1 MRTRF
6 RICFILLSIFLLAS
20 TPGAHASHV
29 LGGDLDYSYIPGSA
43 SQYRITARL
52 YSNPADGGATF
63 PDPRNLS
70 LFGSQNGCAS
80 TSAGNFQFQVP
91 RMQLTRRALGC
102 AVNGRSYNISQYEA
116 TVTLPPGQWTLK
128 AIEELRSGGMLN
140 LLDSGTQGF
149 YITAYL
155 DNSSG
160 LTNNSPRFTSF
171 TMPYVCGS
179 QPNRYSFSTFE
190 PDGDSLVYRSVQP
203 LSSTLIEQGC
213 GNTIPYTSYSAG
225 QFQDPVSG
233 QTATYPAGQ
242 FTVGFPLLSFRAVN
256 GVAVPQFELN
266 AANGDLQTTP
276 VTVRGF
282 NTVAV
287 QVDEYRRVNGT
298 WGRIGS
304 VMRDVVYSVFDA
316 GGNRNPGFTGLQIGG
331 TSQPLDQTIVVQ
343 RGQQIAL
350 TLTAADPDAGQAV
363 QISSDVAAV
372 IPGAS
377 FQLQGTSQAV
387 LSWQVPAT
395 LPAGRYSFTV
405 TVADNNCP
413 TNGSEVRTINFRVS
427 APTLGTAGARTR
439 VLAAYPMPFRSQVQF
454 QLPTP
459 GVQPVYVTD
468 GLGRLVAT
476 LQSRP
481 DGTVAWAPAASVAP
495 GAYFAR
501 PVSGE
506 AVFRLL
512 RE

>member
-6 RICFILLSIFLLAS
+6 RIRFLLLSVLLLAGAL
-20 TPGAHASHV
+20 GAHASHV

-52 YSNPADGGATF
+52 YSNPADAGTLF
-63 PDPRNLS
+63 PDPRTISLS
-70 LFGSQNGCAS
+70 GTQNGCAS
-80 TSAGNFQFQVP
+80 TSTSNFQLQVS
-91 RMQLTRRALGC
+91 RMQLTRRSLGC

-128 AIEELRSGGMLN
+128 VIEELRSGGMLN
-140 LLDSGTQGF
+140 LNNIGDQGF

-179 QPNRYSFSTFE
+179 QPYRYSFSTFE

-203 LSSTLIEQGC
+203 LASTITEQGC
-213 GNTIPYTSYSAG
+213 GNAISYASYSSG
-225 QFQDPVSG
+225 QFQDPING

-242 FTVGFPLLSFRAVN
+242 FTAGFPLLSFRSIN

-266 AANGDLQTTP
+266 AANGDLLTTP
-276 VTVRGF
+276 VAARGL

-287 QVDEYRRVNGT
+287 QVDEYRRLNGSWT
-298 WGRIGS
+298 RIGG

-316 GGNRNPGFTGLQIGG
+316 NGNRNPGFTGLQIAG
-331 TSQPLDQTIVVQ
+331 TSQPIDQPIVVQ

-350 TLTAADPDAGQAV
+350 TLTATDPDAGQTV

-377 FQLQGTSQAV
+377 FQLQGASQAV

-405 TVADNNCP
+405 SVADNNCP
-413 TNGSEVRTINFRVS
+413 TSGSEVRTINFVLPAR
-427 APTLGTAGARTR
+427 ALATAGARAQ

-454 QLPTP
+454 RLPTP
-459 GVQPVYVTD
+459 GVQAIHITD

-476 LQSRP
+476 LHSRP
-481 DGTVAWAPAASVAP
+481 DGTVAWSPAADVPA

-501 PVSGE
+501 PASGE

-512 RE
+512 RQ